1 MKILVT
7 GGAGYIGSILVP
19 MLLDEGHA
27 VTVLDRFIYGN
38 DTALASCCANPRFD
52 IHRVDCRDLS
62 AVKPFLADAD
72 VVIPL
77 AGLVG
82 VPLGNL
88 NPIDAE
94 LLNLHA
100 QIGLFKLLS
109 KDQLVVMPTT
119 ESSYGSNAEV
129 CTEETVLNPLSTY
142 AKHKVEVE
150 NALLARGNSIS
161 LRLATVFGM
170 SPRMRL
176 DLLVNDF
183 TWRALKDRAFVVF
196 EGQYRRTCVHVRDV
210 ARAFLHALGTK
221 SLSQSWQESNTGIL
235 PFPFS
240 RQNDALPVGI
250 YNVGACTMTKIS
262 LCEAIQKQ
270 VPGFT
275 FVEAPISKD
284 PDQRD
289 YVVSMDKIRAT
300 GFEPHW
306 TLDAGIA
313 ELLKGYRALGTGPH
327 RNA

>member
-1 MKILVT
+1 MKILIS
-7 GGAGYIGSILVP
+7 GAAGFIGSVLTP
-19 MLLDEGHA
+19 MLLDEGHSVVA
-27 VTVLDRFIYGN
+27 LDRFIYGN

-52 IHRVDCRDLS
+52 IHRVDCRDLV
-62 AVKPFLADAD
+62 AMLPFLADAD

-88 NPIDAE
+88 NPVDAE

-100 QIGLFKLLS
+100 QVGLFKLLS

-210 ARAFLHALGTK
+210 ARAFSHV
-221 SLSQSWQESNTGIL
+221 L
-235 PFPFS
+235 PSELKWRIP
-240 RQNDALPVGI
+240 NGI
-250 YNVGACTMTKIS
+250 YNVGSCTMTKIS
-262 LCEAIQKQ
+262 LCGAIQKQ

-289 YVVSMDKIRAT
+289 YVVSMNKLLAT
-300 GFEPHW
+300 GFTPQW

-313 ELLKGYRALGTGPH
+313 ELLKGYRALQTGPH

>member
-1 MKILVT
+1 MNILIT
-7 GGAGYIGSILVP
+7 GGAGYIGSVLTP
-19 MLLDEGHA
+19 MLLEAGHR
-27 VTVLDRFIYGN
+27 VKVIDSFLYGGN
-38 DTALASCCANPRFD
+38 TLAPCCAHGTFRVA
-52 IHRVDCRDLS
+52 RVDCRDLE
-62 AVKPFLADAD
+62 AVRPHLKGID

-88 NPIDAE
+88 NPVDAE
-94 LLNLHA
+94 LLNLKA
-100 QIGLFKLLS
+100 QVGLFTMLS
-109 KDQLVVMPTT
+109 PDQYVIMPTT

-142 AKHKVEVE
+142 ALHKVAVE
-150 NALLARGNSIS
+150 TALLGRGNACS

-183 TWRALKDRAFVVF
+183 TYRALRDRAFVVF

-210 ARAFLHALGTK
+210 ARAFVHALDRHLT
-221 SLSQSWQESNTGIL
+221 
-235 PFPFS
+235 
-240 RQNDALPVGI
+240 GI

-275 FVEAPISKD
+275 FVEAPIGVD

-289 YVVSMDKIRAT
+289 YVVSMEKLTAT
-300 GFEPHW
+300 GYAPAW
-306 TLDAGIA
+306 GLDAGIA
-313 ELLKGYRALGTGPH
+313 ELLKGYATITGHRH